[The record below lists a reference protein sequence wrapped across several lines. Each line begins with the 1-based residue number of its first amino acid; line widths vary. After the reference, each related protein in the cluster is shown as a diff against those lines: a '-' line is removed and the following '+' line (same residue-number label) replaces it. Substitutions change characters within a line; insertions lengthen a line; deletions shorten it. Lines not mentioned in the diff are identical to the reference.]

1 MLSNPETAV
10 ELEKVTVS
18 YSRNTPVLDN
28 VSLKVLMGER
38 LFIIGPNGGGKTTLL
53 KTMVGVLRP
62 DRGTVKLF
70 GVPIQRFKERWRLGY
85 VPQNAAALFERTP
98 LSVEELLRSGAQ
110 TGRALDPVE
119 ALALV
124 GVDEPDKILH
134 IRVSDLSGGNLQ
146 KTMLALAL
154 INKPQLLILDE
165 PTVYVDQTGVA
176 ALMNVVN
183 RVNRDWGMTVIIA
196 THDVAAISTLA
207 SRVVCINRSALY
219 DGDIAHLLSSEELCR
234 IYGFHVYTIQHGHRW
249 SET

>member
-1 MLSNPETAV
+1 MKTEAAV
-10 ELEKVTVS
+10 ELENVTVS
-18 YSRNTPVLDN
+18 YTRNSPILDN
-28 VSLKVLMGER
+28 VSLKVRMGER

-62 DRGTVKLF
+62 DKGMVKLF
-70 GVPIQRFKERWRLGY
+70 GIPIQRFREWWRLGY
-85 VPQNAAALFERTP
+85 VPQNAATLFERTP
-98 LSVEELLRSGAQ
+98 LSVEELLRSGIQ
-110 TGRALDPVE
+110 SGRALDPVE
-119 ALALV
+119 TLSLV

-134 IRVSDLSGGNLQ
+134 RRVNDLSGGNLQ

-196 THDVAAISTLA
+196 THDVA
-207 SRVVCINRSALY
+207 
-219 DGDIAHLLSSEELCR
+219 
-234 IYGFHVYTIQHGHRW
+234 
-249 SET
+249 